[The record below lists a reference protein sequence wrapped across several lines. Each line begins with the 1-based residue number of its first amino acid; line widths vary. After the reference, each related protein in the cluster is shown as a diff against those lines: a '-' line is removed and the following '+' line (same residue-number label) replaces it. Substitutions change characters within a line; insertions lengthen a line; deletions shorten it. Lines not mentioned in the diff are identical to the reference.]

1 MSELPP
7 TTGPPAATVARSR
20 VLAWAMWDFGA
31 TAINAIVVTFVFS
44 VYLTS
49 VVGD

>member
-7 TTGPPAATVARSR
+7 PVRPSAAAAPRSR

-31 TAINAIVVTFVFS
+31 TAINAIVITFVFS
-44 VYLTS
+44 VYLT
-49 VVGD
+49 G